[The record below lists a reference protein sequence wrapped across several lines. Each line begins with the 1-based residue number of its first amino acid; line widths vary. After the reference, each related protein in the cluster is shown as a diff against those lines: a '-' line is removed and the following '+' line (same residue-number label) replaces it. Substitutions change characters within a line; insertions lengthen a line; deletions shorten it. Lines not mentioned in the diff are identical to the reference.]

1 MPKATGYRA
10 TEPFIETVTDALK
23 HFNDPLRLGQYSPL
37 ATPYFLGFHL
47 QKAMSPESAL
57 GRGKTLQ
64 TVIYQ
69 AVTSLWPGEL
79 PQSRQSLLKLV
90 EQERTE
96 IAGGPRFLF
105 LLLDLRYFRRYFLP
119 NTAPNTVGA
128 MYDLLNVSETRF
140 FAHLQT
146 ARRLLADALL
156 RVTRPSLRLEQPLAP
171 LLVGRDQ
178 LLEQCNDELRA
189 GRSVTLSGVAG
200 VGKTSVGAHLA
211 QHWPADAVFWHTFR
225 PGLNDDLASLAFG
238 VAHFM
243 HRHDCSSLW
252 LQLAAGEGLLGNI
265 ERLAGFLREDLER
278 ARRLPALLCF
288 DEVDLLHTSTAQPRH
303 GAHKQVLELLESLR
317 TLAPLLLIGQRGLI
331 NTDTHHEILPLT
343 LDDTEEFLL
352 RAGLH
357 LRRGPEPAYRLTEGN
372 PRLLEIYV
380 ALQKGATTGEELELR
395 RAPSVRP
402 LFNRLW
408 KRLDADEKHV
418 LMGLS
423 VFRSFAPLDAWQGQA
438 AVDRLQQRKLL
449 KPDARGGIALLPLF
463 RELVYDELSPTLRR
477 QYHEEGALIRARRGQ
492 YTEAAYHLW
501 QAERF
506 DAAIDLW
513 FDNQGVE
520 IEQGKAGAAY
530 ALFGGAKP
538 PRLSPSAAKRLKVI
552 RDRLSLLH
560 GSIDGVLEDIDSYS
574 WHLDE
579 KITADALDQWGQA
592 RLIRGDIDGAL
603 ADFNS
608 AITVLREMSTQVVQ
622 LHRKRGQMYIEQA
635 ALDLAERESR
645 LAQFEVEQLRALV
658 EMAQGNH
665 LAALEYLRV
674 ARRIAETV
682 SDTERVAKTDELV
695 AMAAGN
701 YGDYIL
707 ARQHAQA
714 AMAYFE
720 RTGNRLRL
728 ENLRAELAGFYLN
741 ERKFTD
747 AIEPLESALR
757 FFENIKHDLRVGYI
771 SSNLAEAYFES
782 GQMELAER
790 YSLNALHTENP
801 RVQPYACYTLGQVR
815 HRQKRMAESEIVFQT
830 GIQTAELTGD
840 AYIAAYLYR
849 AYGHMLCRET
859 RGEEGIAK
867 LQRALDLFS
876 QFKMQPEVERTNR
889 LIATCTGLQ
898 TATQSNE

>member
-10 TEPFIETVTDALK
+10 TEPFIEAVTEALK

-47 QKAMSPESAL
+47 QKAPYPESVL

-64 TVIYQ
+64 TVLNQ
-69 AVTSLWPGEL
+69 AATSLWPGEL

-90 EQERTE
+90 EQERVE
-96 IAGGPRFLF
+96 VAGGPRYLF

-156 RVTRPSLRLEQPLAP
+156 RVARPSLRLEQPLAP
-171 LLVGRDQ
+171 LLVGRDR
-178 LLEQCNDELRA
+178 LLEQSNDELRA

-200 VGKTSVGAHLA
+200 VGKTSVGARLA

-238 VAHFM
+238 IAHFL

-252 LQLAAGEGLLGNI
+252 LQLAAGEGMLGSI
-265 ERLAGFLREDLER
+265 ERLVGFLREDLER

-288 DEVDLLHTSTAQPRH
+288 DEVDLLHTSAAQPRH

-331 NTDTHHEILPLT
+331 DTDNHYEILPLT

-352 RAGLH
+352 RAGLD
-357 LRRGPEPAYRLTEGN
+357 LRSGPEPAHRLTEGN

-380 ALQKGATTGEELELR
+380 ALQKSATTGEELELR

-449 KPDARGGIALLPLF
+449 KPDAQGGVALLPLF
-463 RELVYDELSPTLRR
+463 RELVYDELSPAHRR
-477 QYHEEGALIRARRGQ
+477 QFHEEGALIRARRGQ

-506 DAAIDLW
+506 DAAVDLW
-513 FDNQGVE
+513 FDHQEVE

-530 ALFGGAKP
+530 ALFGEAKP
-538 PRLSPSAAKRLKVI
+538 VELIPLTAKRLKVI

-560 GSIDGVLEDIDSYS
+560 GNVDGVLENIDSYS

-603 ADFNS
+603 TDFDN
-608 AITVLREMSTQVVQ
+608 AIAVLRELATQVVQ

-635 ALDLAERESR
+635 SLDLAERESR
-645 LAQFEVEQLRALV
+645 LAQFEVEQLKALV
-658 EMAQGNH
+658 EMAQGKH
-665 LAALEYLRV
+665 LVALEHLRT
-674 ARRIAETV
+674 ARRIAEATL
-682 SDTERVAKTDELV
+682 DAGRMAKIDELL

-701 YGDYIL
+701 YGDYVL

-714 AMAYFE
+714 AMTYFE

-728 ENLRAELAGFYLN
+728 ENLRAEVAGFYIN
-741 ERKFTD
+741 ERKFAD
-747 AIEPLESALR
+747 AIAPLESALR
-757 FFENIKHDLRVGYI
+757 FFEMIKHDLRISYI
-771 SSNLAEAYFES
+771 SSNLAEAYFEM
-782 GQMELAER
+782 GQLELAER
-790 YSLNALHTENP
+790 YALHAIQSENM
-801 RVQPYACYTLGQVR
+801 RVQPYACYTLGQIRYTQGRV
-815 HRQKRMAESEIVFQT
+815 MESEHVFQT
-830 GIQTAELTGD
+830 GLRVAKQTGD
-840 AYIAAYLYR
+840 DFITAYLYR
-849 AYGHMLCRET
+849 AYGQSLCQET
-859 RGEEGIAK
+859 KHEESVEK
-867 LQRALDLFS
+867 FSRALNLFVQLGMVS
-876 QFKMQPEVERTNR
+876 EVEMTNR
-889 LIATCTGLQ
+889 LIINCENLHV
-898 TATQSNE
+898 